1 MHDLLKQQIALF
13 LEDEAHSVPAEFLR
27 AVDLVYRRA
36 NVSADFPP
44 DAQTDPDSA
53 NPDSRGPDSAE
64 SVSESPASESLES
77 ESPASEDPAYEDPA
91 PAQLDAEASEPLDEQ
106 MRQAQKMEAVG
117 RLAGG
122 IAHDFNNLLTVI
134 KGYCDLCTV
143 EVETAAPV
151 ADYLAEI
158 RRAANRAADLTG
170 QLLAFSRQQVM
181 QPKVIDLNEGIR
193 DLRRMLVRVIGA
205 TVDLRFDLTDETPT
219 VHADEG
225 QIQQV
230 LMNLVINAR
239 DAMPDGGLI
248 TISTEMFEIDEE
260 FAAGFDYPIERGPT
274 VVLRV
279 RDTGEGMDPNVK
291 AHIFEPFFTTKE
303 LGKGTGLGLST
314 VYGIVKQSG
323 GYIWVDSKPGL
334 GTEFRI
340 YLPWVEEDE
349 LDDESGVGPRR
360 RRSGGEHV
368 LVVEDEA
375 PVRKIL
381 CRVLH
386 QAGYRVF
393 EATGAA
399 DALRRYSVEPERL
412 DMLVTD
418 IVMPEMDGYELA
430 ELLQAA
436 RPDLQ
441 VLYISGYSPDAYETK
456 GILRSGS
463 NFLQKPFDAD
473 TLTLKI
479 QDVLN
484 TS

>member
-1 MHDLLKQQIALF
+1 MHDLLKQQIATF
-13 LEDEAHSVPAEFLR
+13 LEGQAHKVPEEFLR
-27 AVDLVYRRA
+27 AVSTAYQAA
-36 NVSADFPP
+36 NITAEPTEPKNSTRSSSQADTGSDP
-44 DAQTDPDSA
+44 DAVD
-53 NPDSRGPDSAE
+53 
-64 SVSESPASESLES
+64 L
-77 ESPASEDPAYEDPA
+77 
-91 PAQLDAEASEPLDEQ
+91 LDEQ

-134 KGYCDLCTV
+134 KGYCDLCTAGQA
-143 EVETAAPV
+143 TGNGTDSIAAKVPV
-151 ADYLAEI
+151 TDYLAEI

-170 QLLAFSRQQVM
+170 QLLAFSRQQVL

-205 TVDLRFDLTDETPT
+205 TVDLQFDLTDESPT

-239 DAMPDGGLI
+239 DAMPEGGLVTI
-248 TISTEMFEIDEE
+248 TTEMFEIDEE
-260 FAAGFDYPIERGPT
+260 FAAGFDYPIERGQT

-279 RDTGEGMDPNVK
+279 RDTGQGMDEEVK
-291 AHIFEPFFTTKE
+291 ARIFEPFFTTKE

-323 GYIWVDSKPGL
+323 GYIWVDSEPGL

-340 YLPWVEEDE
+340 YLPWVEEE
-349 LDDESGVGPRR
+349 EHDDDGSAVPRR
-360 RRSGGEHV
+360 RGSGGEHV

-375 PVRKIL
+375 PVRTIL
-381 CRVLH
+381 CRVLR

-393 EATGAA
+393 EAAGAV
-399 DALRRYSVEPERL
+399 DALQRFSVEPDRL
-412 DMLVTD
+412 DILVTD
-418 IVMPEMDGYELA
+418 IVMPDMDGYELA

-436 RPDLQ
+436 RPGLR

-456 GILRSGS
+456 GILKPGS

-473 TLTLKI
+473 ALTEKI

-484 TS
+484 TP

>member
-13 LEDEAHSVPAEFLR
+13 LDGQAHKVPEEFLR
-27 AVDLVYRRA
+27 AVSAAYEEADIAPDEIRDQPNRRA
-36 NVSADFPP
+36 STHDMP
-44 DAQTDPDSA
+44 
-53 NPDSRGPDSAE
+53 G
-64 SVSESPASESLES
+64 
-77 ESPASEDPAYEDPA
+77 
-91 PAQLDAEASEPLDEQ
+91 SEPNAEDLDEQ

-134 KGYCDLCTV
+134 KGYCDLCTAGH
-143 EVETAAPV
+143 AASNGDGAMAAKIPV
-151 ADYLAEI
+151 VDYLAEI

-170 QLLAFSRQQVM
+170 QLLAFSRQQVL

-205 TVDLRFDLTDETPT
+205 TVDLQFDLTDDSPT

-239 DAMPDGGLI
+239 DAMPEGGLVTI
-248 TISTEMFEIDEE
+248 TTEMFEIDEE
-260 FAAGFDYPIERGPT
+260 FAAGFDYPIDRGRT

-279 RDTGEGMDPNVK
+279 RDTGQGMDEEVK
-291 AHIFEPFFTTKE
+291 ARIFEPFFTTKE

-323 GYIWVDSKPGL
+323 GYIWVDSEPGL

-349 LDDESGVGPRR
+349 LDDDGSTAPRR
-360 RRSGGEHV
+360 RGGGGEHV

-375 PVRKIL
+375 PVRTIL
-381 CRVLH
+381 CEVLR
-386 QAGYRVF
+386 QAGYRVY
-393 EATGAA
+393 EAAGAE
-399 DALRRYSVEPERL
+399 DALRRYSKEPERL
-412 DMLVTD
+412 DILVTD
-418 IVMPEMDGYELA
+418 IVMPDMDGYELA

-436 RPDLQ
+436 RPGLR

-456 GILRSGS
+456 GILKPGS
-463 NFLQKPFDAD
+463 NFLQKPFDPD
-473 TLTLKI
+473 TLTEKI

-484 TS
+484 AP